1 MERDVRSRPNGSHW
15 MGERTAAVA
24 PISVGVAAFRRPQR
38 AKRVRGM
45 EEEATVSSGVD
56 GRSGSE
62 ATALGCLCPKE
73 RGREE
78 CGGPIRWENG
88 GAKGGVRLETDRR
101 PRGTQR
107 GGVTAVVWDR

>member
-15 MGERTAAVA
+15 MGERTTTVA

-88 GAKGGVRLETDRR
+88 GAKGGPARD
-101 PRGTQR
+101 
-107 GGVTAVVWDR
+107 